1 MDALIDLMNHPY
13 LTLKLGLGTET
24 KSKIDAAYPITAFF
38 AFGIYLVFQRYQRTH
53 NSPIP
58 FEYKYPDVCLSLSSS
73 CILNLTAAS
82 YVKPADPTW
91 TSQQLEEPHL
101 ETHLTNP
108 EVLPPISVPGR
119 RYITSFDPST
129 GLHIGTYLADNED
142 EIEGKIERAAKA
154 QKVWKET
161 TFQQRRR
168 VVRSLLKWLVDN
180 QEVCARVACRDT
192 GKTREWLACFSRC
205 KRC

>member
-1 MDALIDLMNHPY
+1 MNTN
-13 LTLKLGLGTET
+13 TLK
-24 KSKIDAAYPITAFF
+24 YV
-38 AFGIYLVFQRYQRTH
+38 YL
-53 NSPIP
+53 P
-58 FEYKYPDVCLSLSSS
+58 SS
-73 CILNLTAAS
+73 CILRLSAAS
-82 YVKPADPTW
+82 REQPADPIW
-91 TSQQLEEPHL
+91 TSQQLDEPHL

-108 EVLPPISVPGR
+108 EVLPAISVPGR

-129 GLHIGTYLADNED
+129 GLHIGTFLADNED
-142 EIEGKIERAAKA
+142 EIEGKIARAAKA

-192 GKTREWLACFSRC
+192 GKTREWLTCLPGYRGC
-205 KRC
+205 